1 MAMARSTLLVIDDEP
16 NILTTVRR
24 SLELEGYAVEVAGN
38 GATGL
43 AKLADNDIDLVLLDV
58 MMPGE
63 SGLEVLPKIR
73 TASPETIVVMMSGN
87 ATIDTAVS
95 ATKAGAY
102 DFIEK
107 PLSGD
112 KLLLTVQ
119 NALSFAR
126 LHHENARLRGR
137 ARSDF
142 AMIGKGAAMRAIFDK
157 IRMVAPSS
165 GRVLVTGENGTGK
178 ELIARAL
185 HDNSKRAER
194 PFVKLN
200 CAAIPSELIES
211 ELFGHEKGAFTGA
224 TQMRRGKFELADGGT
239 LFLDEVGDMNP
250 SAQAKV
256 LRVLQEGEL
265 ERVGGHETL
274 KVDVRVLAA
283 TNKKLDAEIAAGRF
297 REDLYYRLNV
307 VPIEVPPLREHK
319 EDIPALVEH
328 FLAVACAAN
337 DRRPKRIAEGA
348 VSLLMQYDWPGNVRE
363 LRNSIERLVIL
374 TGDAAVIGEA
384 DVQDILPATKPSRA
398 AFARGTALRD
408 LVATAER
415 DLVIAALEANAW
427 HIANTARE
435 LGLERSHLYKKMKAL
450 GIGPRP
456 GESADDSE

>member
-1 MAMARSTLLVIDDEP
+1 VPRPALLLIDDEP
-16 NILTTVRR
+16 NILSTLRR
-24 SLELEGYAVEVAGN
+24 ALEIEGFAVEVAGS
-38 GATGL
+38 GRLGL
-43 AKLADNDIDLVLLDV
+43 EKLAARDYDLVMLDV
-58 MMPGE
+58 MMPE
-63 SGLEVLPKIR
+63 LDGLQTLKLLREKDPELP
-73 TASPETIVVMMSGN
+73 VVMMSGH
-87 ATIDTAVS
+87 ATLSTAVQ
-95 ATKAGAY
+95 ATKLGAN
-102 DFIEK
+102 DFLEK
-107 PLSGD
+107 PLSTE
-112 KLLLTVQ
+112 KTLLTIQ
-119 NALSFAR
+119 NTLALAKLKR
-126 LHHENARLRGR
+126 ENAALAAAAR
-137 ARSDF
+137 ADL
-142 AMIGKGAAMRAIFDK
+142 AMIGSGPKMRAIFDK
-157 IRMVAPSS
+157 IKKTAPTA
-165 GRVLVTGENGTGK
+165 GRVLITGENGTGK
-178 ELIARAL
+178 ELVARAL
-185 HDNSKRAER
+185 HQQSKRADK

-283 TNKKLDAEIAAGRF
+283 TNKKLDAEIAGGRF
-297 REDLYYRLNV
+297 REDLFYRLNV

-319 EDIPALVEH
+319 EDIPSLVEH
-328 FLAVACAAN
+328 FLAAACTAN

-348 VSLLMQYDWPGNVRE
+348 TSLLMQYDWPGNVRE

-374 TGDAAVIGEA
+374 TGDAATIGEA

-456 GESADDSE
+456 GESADDVE

>member
-73 TASPETIVVMMSGN
+73 TASPETVVVMMSGN
-87 ATIDTAVS
+87 ATIDTAVT
-95 ATKAGAY
+95 ATKAGAL
-102 DFIEK
+102 DFVET

-112 KLLLTVQ
+112 KLLITVQ
-119 NALSFAR
+119 NSLNFGR
-126 LHHENARLRGR
+126 LRHEHERLRGR
-137 ARSDF
+137 AQADF

-157 IRMVAPSS
+157 VAKTAPTT
-165 GRVLVTGENGTGK
+165 GRVLITGENGTGK
-178 ELIARAL
+178 ELVARAL
-185 HDNSKRAER
+185 HDHSKRAEK
-194 PFVKLN
+194 PFIKLN

-224 TQMRRGKFELADGGT
+224 AQMRRGKFELADGGT

-274 KVDVRVLAA
+274 KVDVRVIAA
-283 TNKKLDAEIAAGRF
+283 TNKNLAAEIAAGRF

-307 VPIEVPPLREHK
+307 VPIEVPPLRARR

-328 FLAVACAAN
+328 FVEQVCADN
-337 DRRPKRIAEGA
+337 DRRAKKVAPSAMTLI
-348 VSLLMQYDWPGNVRE
+348 MQHEWPGNVRE
-363 LRNSIERLVIL
+363 LKNVVERLAIL
-374 TGDAAVIGEA
+374 TGDAEVISEA
-384 DVQDILPATKPSRA
+384 DVGDALPRVKAVKTE
-398 AFARGTALRD
+398 FARGTPFKD
-408 LVATAER
+408 LVSAAER
-415 DLVIAALEANAW
+415 EIIVAALDAND
-427 HIANTARE
+427 HHVSNTARE
-435 LGLERSHLYKKMKAL
+435 LQLERSHLYKKMRAL
-450 GIGPRP
+450 GIDHR
-456 GESADDSE
+456 ADDEGAG